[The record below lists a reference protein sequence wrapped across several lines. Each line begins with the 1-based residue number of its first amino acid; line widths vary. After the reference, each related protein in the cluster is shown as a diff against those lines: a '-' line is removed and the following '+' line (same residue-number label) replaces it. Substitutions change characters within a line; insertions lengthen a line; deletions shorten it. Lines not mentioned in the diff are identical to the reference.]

1 MNDDDRTSPFGR
13 GPSGRD
19 RSGRWETVNA
29 HGGDAPDGVDAATVD
44 MEAVRADD
52 RLLDALARNQMP
64 GGFGTDASDQQ
75 LASLLAG
82 WRYEID
88 AVPMPSGPT
97 IDEIEAEIARGG
109 RMDSRRT
116 AMRRLRVVAGAASV
130 ALVAFGA
137 VTVLAQNSNPGDP
150 LWGVKQAMF
159 GSAASATVAS
169 ADAQSN
175 LEQAEQALSTGDKR
189 RAAELLVE
197 AQKKVGGMSG
207 DDSRQRMQDWTQ
219 RLAQQVGPIPNNP
232 LTSITNL
239 PSISGIPPIQLPPD
253 VTLPS
258 IEIPSNVPDPR
269 TLLLRPMPPKST
281 APTTTTPIP
290 SSAAP
295 SDTTTTTTTPEG

>member
-1 MNDDDRTSPFGR
+1 M
-13 GPSGRD
+13 
-19 RSGRWETVNA
+19 NA
-29 HGGDAPDGVDAATVD
+29 HGGQAHNGTDAVTVD

-52 RLLDALARNQMP
+52 RLLDALARDQMP
-64 GGFGTDASDQQ
+64 GDFGDGAADQQ
-75 LASLLAG
+75 LATLLSG
-82 WRYEID
+82 WRHEID
-88 AVPMPSGPT
+88 AAPMPAGPT
-97 IDEIEAEIARGG
+97 LDEIEAEIARGG

-189 RAAELLVE
+189 RAAELLVQ
-197 AQKKVGGMSG
+197 AQKKVGDMSG

-219 RLAQQVGPIPNNP
+219 RLAEQVGPLPDNP
-232 LTSITNL
+232 LTSITSL
-239 PSISGIPPIQLPPD
+239 PPVSGLPPIQLPTDILTSIIP
-253 VTLPS
+253 TLPTS
-258 IEIPSNVPDPR
+258 IPDPR
-269 TLLLRPMPPKST
+269 TLLRAPVPPTTTPQTPPTTTQAPVTTTTVPAVPKST
-281 APTTTTPIP
+281 ASGTANGST
-290 SSAAP
+290 
-295 SDTTTTTTTPEG
+295 GN